1 MPNAHAYDWYLLFS
15 GAGCVKHSWRYS
27 YKRYI
32 TRTRVVR
39 PLDDACAPEV
49 PNDLDAQFDAFRA
62 EAAKAREHLLRDC
75 ERVGFPVK
83 IRWHQVGLYVTF
95 GQTVSSPTIKRYHV
109 YECPTDTERHVA
121 RELLFY
127 VEDTEWGFDKRHYEL
142 VWRYVLLRQE
152 PAHTHVARVL
162 HNMAPQ
168 DPFRDS
174 MARLLRVLVESE
186 EEKVAA
192 TLEAI

>member
-1 MPNAHAYDWYLLFS
+1 MNMPNAHAYDWYLLFS
-15 GAGCVKHSWRYS
+15 GAGCVKHAWRHS
-27 YKRYI
+27 YKGYI
-32 TRTRVVR
+32 TRKRVVR

-49 PNDLDAQFDAFRA
+49 PKDLDAQFDAFRA
-62 EAAKAREHLLRDC
+62 EAAKAREHLLRDF

-83 IRWHQVGLYVTF
+83 IRWHQVGLYL
-95 GQTVSSPTIKRYHV
+95 SSPTIKGYHV

-127 VEDTEWGFDKRHYEL
+127 VEDTEWSFDKRHYEL

-152 PAHTHVARVL
+152 PAHTYVARVL